1 MNSKRLTQ
9 VSFLWLSLAFI
20 IQTLEGGISLI
31 WLMILSVLSLY
42 HIKIIPQSKY
52 RFTYLLG
59 ATFILGLSWLMSP
72 KAEGVPFFWNEF
84 WWLQVASAVFAVLFI
99 IFRRNQ
105 NSVFWHAA
113 MSAIALFFSFY
124 LWESSFAYAFIA
136 LAFVGFLYL
145 ASPKVPNRPTSKY
158 TWILW
163 ICLGL
168 SSFVTVQTWKSLYP
182 SYKSWAYQRFYNSN
196 QAQKGFQT
204 QMKIGASTGAWDESR
219 NNEILIR
226 LWAKEAP
233 THLKGISYSIYKNG
247 EWFATR
253 HKELLYPQQTFVEHS
268 VFSLETLHLDSTFR
282 PEIQIQ
288 TTSELSNH
296 TFIPLN
302 WSKVAFLQ
310 DSIRYNSLD
319 FFTPLEYNTKP
330 YFVNTV
336 SQSQV
341 KPPKL
346 NESQVPKH
354 LTASLNEFI
363 QKHNLH
369 LSENLPLDL
378 QGVFQTHF
386 SYTLTPPNPKGK
398 GQDFISFFLNTTQ
411 QGYCEYFASAS
422 VMVLR
427 MQGIPARLVKGFAY
441 PQKAPG
447 SDQWMFRRKS
457 AHAWVEYWQN
467 DKWHTYDPTPESAL
481 TPQEPLSSFRVLLET
496 FQFKLIQFQNFLLY
510 GEWKIGLESFKVW
523 LELNYLNLLA
533 IVAGL
538 VLLYILVRFI
548 RGYRKKSNWEV
559 IILKLEKD
567 LKRFGFERPKYMSF
581 EEWYEKIDWEAISDK
596 KRESLKATFR
606 GYLENRFN
614 K

>member
-1 MNSKRLTQ
+1 MNSKRLSQ
-9 VSFLWLSLAFI
+9 VSFLWLCLAFLT
-20 IQTLEGGISLI
+20 QTLEGGISLI

-42 HIKIIPQSKY
+42 HFKIIPQSKY
-52 RFTYLLG
+52 RFSYLLG
-59 ATFILGLSWLMSP
+59 STFILGLSWLMSP
-72 KAEGVPFFWNEF
+72 KAENVPFFWNEF
-84 WWLQVASAVFAVLFI
+84 WWLQIASAVFAVLFI

-124 LWESSFAYAFIA
+124 LWESTFAYAFIA

-145 ASPKVPNRPTSKY
+145 ASPKVPNRPTSRY
-158 TWILW
+158 TWIMWLS
-163 ICLGL
+163 LGL
-168 SSFVTVQTWKSLYP
+168 SSFATVQVWKSLYP
-182 SYKSWAYQRFYNSN
+182 SYKHWAYQRFYNSN

-204 QMKIGASTGAWDESR
+204 QMKIGASTGDWDESR
-219 NNEILIR
+219 DNEILIR
-226 LWAKEAP
+226 LWAKDAP
-233 THLKGISYSIYKNG
+233 THLKGMSYSIYKNG

-253 HKELLYPQQTFVEHS
+253 HKDILYPQQTFVEHS
-268 VFSLETLHLDSTFR
+268 VFSLETLNLDSTFQ

-296 TFIPLN
+296 TFIPLQ
-302 WSKVAFLQ
+302 WAKVAFLQ
-310 DSIRYNSLD
+310 DSVRYNSLD
-319 FFTPLEYNTKP
+319 FFTRYESDTKP
-330 YFVNTV
+330 YFVNT
-336 SQSQV
+336 SQSSIA
-341 KPPKL
+341 KAPKL

-354 LTASLNEFI
+354 LTAPLKEFI

-369 LSENLPLDL
+369 LSTNLPQDL
-378 QGVFQTHF
+378 QNVFQTHF
-386 SYTLTPPNPKGK
+386 SYTLTPPNPQAKGE
-398 GQDFISFFLNTTQ
+398 DFISFFLNTSQ

-457 AHAWVEYWQN
+457 AHAWVEYWQDN
-467 DKWHTYDPTPESAL
+467 KWHTYDPTPESAL
-481 TPQEPLSSFRVLLET
+481 TPQKPLSNFQVLLES

-510 GEWKIGLESFKVW
+510 GEWKIGLEVFKVW

-533 IVAGL
+533 IIVGL
-538 VLLYILVRFI
+538 VLLYVLIRFLKD
-548 RGYRKKSNWEV
+548 YRKKSKWEIV
-559 IILKLEKD
+559 ISKLEKD
-567 LKRFGFERPKYMSF
+567 LKKFGFERAKHQSF
-581 EEWYEKIDWEAISDK
+581 EDFESVIDWDSISDK
-596 KRESLKATFR
+596 KRESLRATLR
-606 GYLENRFN
+606 GYLENRYS

>member
-9 VSFLWLSLAFI
+9 VSFLWLSLAFVS
-20 IQTLEGGISLI
+20 QTLEGGISLI
-31 WLMILSVLSLY
+31 WLMILSTLSLF
-42 HIKIIPQSKY
+42 HFKIISQSKY
-52 RFTYLLG
+52 RFSYLLG

-72 KAEGVPFFWNEF
+72 KAEGMPFFWNEF
-84 WWLQVASAVFAVLFI
+84 WWLQVASAVFSVLFL
-99 IFRRNQ
+99 IFKRNQ

-124 LWESSFAYAFIA
+124 LWKSSFAYAQIA

-168 SSFVTVQTWKSLYP
+168 SSFVTVQVWKSLYP
-182 SYKSWAYQRFYNSN
+182 SYKNWAYQRFTNAN
-196 QAQKGFQT
+196 QAEKGFQS
-204 QMKIGASTGAWDESR
+204 QMKIGTSTGAWDESR
-219 NNEILIR
+219 DNEILIR
-226 LWAKEAP
+226 LWAKTAP
-233 THLKGISYSIYKNG
+233 NYLKGMTYSIYKRG

-253 HKELLYPQQTFVEHS
+253 HKEILFPQQTFVEHS
-268 VFSLETLHLDSTFR
+268 VFSIETLDLESTFQ
-282 PEIQIQ
+282 PQIQIQ

-302 WSKVAFLQ
+302 WSRVAFLQ

-319 FFTPLEYNTKP
+319 FFTRFESDTKP
-330 YFVNTV
+330 YFVNT
-336 SQSQV
+336 SKS
-341 KPPKL
+341 PIANAPKL
-346 NESQVPKH
+346 KESQVPKH
-354 LTASLNEFI
+354 LNVPLFEFI
-363 QKHNLH
+363 QKHKLH
-369 LSENLPLDL
+369 LSTNLPQDL
-378 QGVFQTHF
+378 QNVFQIHF
-386 SYTLTPPNPKGK
+386 SYTLTPPNPKEK
-398 GQDFISFFLNTTQ
+398 EQDFITFFLNKTQ

-447 SDQWMFRRKS
+447 DDQWMFRRKS

-481 TPQEPLSSFRVLLET
+481 TPQKPLSSFRVLLES

-523 LELNYLNLLA
+523 LELNY
-533 IVAGL
+533 IGL
-538 VLLYILVRFI
+538 IASIIGVLTLYFLIRFAKN
-548 RGYRKKSNWEV
+548 YRKKSKWEV
-559 IILKLEKD
+559 IISSLEKD
-567 LKRFGFERPKYMSF
+567 LKKLGFEREKHQSF
-581 EEWYEKIDWEAISDK
+581 EEFGSLIEWESISDK
-596 KRESLKATFR
+596 KRESLKATLR
-606 GYLENRFN
+606 SYLDNRYR